1 MNRLPVAAIPS
12 QSEEMCCLL
21 SSLGPSHSNPKW
33 ATFLSGTTCWAI
45 PRQLLV
51 EQIPYRFFLAAI
63 RTVICNRQLLELS
76 VTYNSITTVW
86 SRSCLTK
93 MTVFR
98 SIRIVI
104 LAMLLCKRTNRI
116 HESASLITYCSD
128 ERDSSKTQMKAEVNF
143 PHFFVKNR
151 ISYWFTHIK
160 SMGEAGAPRVPYE
173 SSWRRENSQSGG

>member
-1 MNRLPVAAIPS
+1 MSHFPVGYN
-12 QSEEMCCLL
+12 LL
-21 SSLGPSHSNPKW
+21 SNPASVTGW
-33 ATFLSGTTCWAI
+33 ANTI
-45 PRQLLV
+45 P
-51 EQIPYRFFLAAI
+51 FFQAAI
-63 RTVICNRQLLELS
+63 RTLISNRQLLELS
-76 VTYNSITTVW
+76 GTYNSITTDW

-143 PHFFVKNR
+143 PHFFVKKPNKLLIYPYKKHGWSRRATRSRWVILAAGEQPEWRLGWQYLTEMDSNR
-151 ISYWFTHIK
+151 IQRT
-160 SMGEAGAPRVPYE
+160 
-173 SSWRRENSQSGG
+173 SGC